1 MTILSFGISMYQWLS
16 GSGSYISSGGAG
28 SLSLFSFF
36 FSFFLMFSA
45 VWAAT
50 TKNKDW
56 IRMAGMKRVI
66 DDSSHRQEVVAGNM
80 AEYLANR
87 EGHCIFILCS

>member
-1 MTILSFGISMYQWLS
+1 MYQWLS

-28 SLSLFSFF
+28 FLFF
-36 FSFFLMFSA
+36 FSFCLMFSA

-66 DDSSHRQEVVAGNM
+66 DNSSHRQEVVAGNM
-80 AEYLANR
+80 AEYLTNR
-87 EGHCIFILCS
+87 KGHFIFILCSSMP

>member
-1 MTILSFGISMYQWLS
+1 
-16 GSGSYISSGGAG
+16 
-28 SLSLFSFF
+28 
-36 FSFFLMFSA
+36 MFSA

-87 EGHCIFILCS
+87 KGHCIFILCS